1 MLHPIGKIQPLLI
14 GWNLPDEVESML
26 VGEWVWVSTEVTWVL
41 SGVVATDSHA
51 ELVDVWTVAGRR
63 AWIVSNGPPDA
74 GHVRACSYVVLH
86 RLGSIALAGRRCNAP

>member
-1 MLHPIGKIQPLLI
+1 MFQLLKSEC
-14 GWNLPDEVESML
+14 WNSADFR
-26 VGEWVWVSTEVTWVL
+26 VL
-41 SGVVATDSHA
+41 QGMVARELRA

-74 GHVRACSYVVLH
+74 GRVRACSYVVLH